1 MLVNVKDQEL
11 LKLNKLIEENSYKDA
26 EELIKSFDHAK
37 VIKDFNMGYL
47 YFKKGELVNS
57 RMLLE
62 RAKYGGMISFEVDE
76 ALGDVKTKLD
86 IKLVERDISVSDS
99 FILESV
105 SFSTNLYPTIFLGLL
120 IISFILFWKKLKWAS
135 LINGMLSL
143 IVIGMYFGIKDY
155 QINYNLEEA
164 VVYRGPSKIFEEVQ
178 ILPPGGKFI
187 ISKKIK
193 DWKYIK
199 YPSIY
204 KGWVYKN
211 KALNL

>member
-1 MLVNVKDQEL
+1 MPVNVKDQEL

-26 EELIKSFDHAK
+26 EELIKSFDHPT
-37 VIKDFNMGYL
+37 VIEDFNMGYL
-47 YFKKGELVNS
+47 YFKKGELVHS

-62 RAKYGGMISFEVDE
+62 KAKYGGMISSEVDE
-76 ALGDVKTKLD
+76 ALDDVKTKLE
-86 IKLVERDISVSDS
+86 INLIESEITTSDS

-105 SFSTNLYPTIFLGLL
+105 SFSTHLYPTIFLGLL
-120 IISFILFWKKLKWAS
+120 IISFILFWKKFKLAS
-135 LINGMLSL
+135 FINGALSL
-143 IVIGMYFGIKDY
+143 VVIGVYIGIKDY
-155 QINYNLEEA
+155 KINYNIEEA

-204 KGWVYKN
+204 EGWVYKN
-211 KALNL
+211 KALSL